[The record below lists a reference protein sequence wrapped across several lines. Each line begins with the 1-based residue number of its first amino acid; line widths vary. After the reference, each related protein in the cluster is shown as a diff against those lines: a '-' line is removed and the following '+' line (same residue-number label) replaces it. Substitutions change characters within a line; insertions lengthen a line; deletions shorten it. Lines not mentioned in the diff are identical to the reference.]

1 MVLLL
6 AFLFFSVKEKK
17 CPDVKNG
24 IIHSDCTNRVKR
36 QLKAAVPFIITNKTI
51 SSQWN

>member
-6 AFLFFSVKEKK
+6 AFLFFSEKK
-17 CPDVKNG
+17 RPDVKNG